1 MKPDVKLR
9 RWSSMRNLER
19 TRLFNFRLSERE
31 WNIIYGL
38 SYIERVRPSDILRG
52 ALVYAGVISDPCSE
66 LEEPEEPAVGDA
78 AVGEPIG
85 ETNEGESEVQS

>member
-1 MKPDVKLR
+1 MKPDVKIR

-38 SYIERVRPSDILRG
+38 SYIERVRPSDILRA
-52 ALVYAGVISDPCSE
+52 ALVYSGVISDPCSE
-66 LEEPEEPAVGDA
+66 LEKPEEPAVGAATISPMDA
-78 AVGEPIG
+78 LTSSTPI
-85 ETNEGESEVQS
+85 E